1 MWWNV
6 HLVSHMID
14 YAQKRRT
21 AGCCCVVSCILLLF
35 TLWQLLVSWWH
46 CVEPCLRGV
55 WCTFM
60 FLFFCCFFFFFF
72 SLQAHCHCK
81 VTEHS
86 VLKCFFA
93 TRAGQKQQLCQ
104 NVDTVVRGVQ
114 VKAFLRKGKSIWPA
128 IRAEPPACGC
138 SSVWLHS
145 SLV

>member
-60 FLFFCCFFFFFF
+60 FLFFCCCFFFFFLCKLTVTVKLLNTQ
-72 SLQAHCHCK
+72 SLNASSPH
-81 VTEHS
+81 
-86 VLKCFFA
+86 
-93 TRAGQKQQLCQ
+93 
-104 NVDTVVRGVQ
+104 VQ
-114 VKAFLRKGKSIWPA
+114 VRNGSCAKMLTRLREASRWKP
-128 IRAEPPACGC
+128 
-138 SSVWLHS
+138 SSEKESPSGRPSELNLQPVGAHQCDFTHL
-145 SLV
+145 